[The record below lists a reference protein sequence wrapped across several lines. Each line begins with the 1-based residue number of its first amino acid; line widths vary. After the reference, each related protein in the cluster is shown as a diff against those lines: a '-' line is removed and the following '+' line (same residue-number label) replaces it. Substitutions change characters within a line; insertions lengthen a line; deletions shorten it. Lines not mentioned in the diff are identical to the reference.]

1 MKIKELKELIGV
13 LPDDYEVMYK
23 SDAYD
28 YDGDRGGHRANMV
41 NRIVV
46 EPIIKEIVLE

>member
-1 MKIKELKELIGV
+1 MKIKELKELINV

-23 SDAYD
+23 NDAYD
-28 YDGDRGGHRANMV
+28 YDDRGGHRANMV

>member
-1 MKIKELKELIGV
+1 MKIKELKELINV

-23 SDAYD
+23 SDTCD
-28 YDGDRGGHRANMV
+28 FRDGHRANMV

>member
-1 MKIKELKELIGV
+1 MKIKELKELISV

-28 YDGDRGGHRANMV
+28 YDDRGGHRANMV
-41 NRIVV
+41 NRIVI